1 MICHDMKLLMIE
13 DVVTSGGSV
22 INAIKSIK
30 EEKMKVTDAYAVV
43 DRMEGAT
50 EALQAEGV
58 KLHSLLTIKDIAESL
73 FEQKLISED
82 VLKQVH
88 DRVN

>member
-1 MICHDMKLLMIE
+1 
-13 DVVTSGGSV
+13 
-22 INAIKSIK
+22 
-30 EEKMKVTDAYAVV
+30 
-43 DRMEGAT
+43 MEGAT

>member
-1 MICHDMKLLMIE
+1 M
-13 DVVTSGGSV
+13 V
-22 INAIKSIK
+22 
-30 EEKMKVTDAYAVV
+30 VTDAYAVV

-50 EALQAEGV
+50 QALEAEGV
-58 KLHSLLTIKDIAESL
+58 KLHSLLTIKEIAENL

-82 VLKQVH
+82 VLKQVQ

>member
-1 MICHDMKLLMIE
+1 
-13 DVVTSGGSV
+13 
-22 INAIKSIK
+22 
-30 EEKMKVTDAYAVV
+30 
-43 DRMEGAT
+43 MEGAT

-82 VLKQVH
+82 VLKHDH